1 MWHSQWKRETKL
13 LCKLLF
19 VNMSVM
25 DTCIQQQAWAYDSF
39 RTLEKLY
46 FLTSA
51 FTLPDGSFFNCFA
64 KHTLVLLNKIYLSLI
79 ALEIDASITCV
90 KFSFK

>member
-51 FTLPDGSFFNCFA
+51 FTLPDGSFF
-64 KHTLVLLNKIYLSLI
+64 LLF
-79 ALEIDASITCV
+79 C
-90 KFSFK
+90 

>member
-51 FTLPDGSFFNCFA
+51 FTLPDGSFF
-64 KHTLVLLNKIYLSLI
+64 LIVLLNTPWCYL
-79 ALEIDASITCV
+79 T
-90 KFSFK
+90 KYTYR

>member
-1 MWHSQWKRETKL
+1 MWHSQWKGETKL

-51 FTLPDGSFFNCFA
+51 FTLPDGSFFI
-64 KHTLVLLNKIYLSLI
+64 VLLNTPRCYL
-79 ALEIDASITCV
+79 T
-90 KFSFK
+90 KYTYR